1 MAKTVNFNSWNYSC
15 LQVFLQR
22 PYTHPVTLEAD
33 VTPNCNLSS
42 TLAFHW
48 SVDGHLTGKGKKV
61 LVLPPGSL
69 SKGNHSV
76 VVKVLGSYYLFEK
89 IYFYFTTTNYMTS
102 QGCLR
107 RIILFLALSRRP
119 SLSKYFNMSHFE
131 HL

>member
-1 MAKTVNFNSWNYSC
+1 
-15 LQVFLQR
+15 VFLQR

-48 SVDGHLTGKGKKV
+48 SVDGHMTGKGNKV

-76 VVKVLGSYYLFEK
+76 AVKVLDSFYHFEK
-89 IYFYFTTTNYMTS
+89 LRFYFITSSITS
-102 QGCLR
+102 QG
-107 RIILFLALSRRP
+107 
-119 SLSKYFNMSHFE
+119 
-131 HL
+131 